1 MSREIFIS
9 KIDRY
14 KYFFAILMFVAC
26 CGTKQKSK
34 TMTDD
39 KKQETHD
46 AWHVKNEEWK
56 CKFRSR
62 QQTAA

>member
-39 KKQETHD
+39 KKRTTHD
-46 AWHVKNEEWK
+46 M
-56 CKFRSR
+56 
-62 QQTAA
+62 